1 MKWLKM
7 KKIKRIRRPSI
18 RVNATLAMKRML
30 REKMMLRLLVLTK
43 KPAHNY
49 WPNMITLKNKER
61 MTSFAVGNVL
71 TRCSRSWLRM
81 KETLMYTRSI
91 RLGLDAFALRDGQE
105 SREDIF
111 LAASSKRF
119 HYRNLTKLLLWSSHQ
134 IKDLLLSKILTDSL
148 TILKPQQ
155 KSREMQEKMPW
166 KENWVVKYQVISR

>member
-30 REKMMLRLLVLTK
+30 REKMMLRLLVLTQ

-71 TRCSRSWLRM
+71 KRCSRSWLRM
-81 KETLMYTRSI
+81 KETLMHTRSI

-119 HYRNLTKLLLWSSHQ
+119 H
-134 IKDLLLSKILTDSL
+134 
-148 TILKPQQ
+148 
-155 KSREMQEKMPW
+155 
-166 KENWVVKYQVISR
+166 